1 MEKSKSVLSFTQS
14 LEKLEKEEDPLSP
27 PKSLSG
33 QPSEESKSGWVEHT
47 WSTFIERAEE
57 DVEETPQGK
66 LLLSSFQRKKFIH
79 FFYHVLDLNVD
90 HVISQEDFDGLN
102 SRVRHYMDWSKNN
115 PMYLTLNEVHSLFIE
130 YFLVKAVK
138 FEPTEDGFDFGDKFD
153 EVDEDDS
160 YSKDS
165 VSIDEWVDV
174 WGETVGRARK
184 INDLPIW
191 LQYYPKTL
199 FDTINRSASG
209 TISKKELKLFYT
221 AFLDAGKLGDEA
233 LTELTEKS
241 YNAMT
246 ANGDVE
252 LCFHMY
258 KLSFLNF
265 LLGKQP
271 NGPGQFM
278 FGTVTCD
285 EGPNWVP
292 DEYKTVKVAEE
303 RETSTALR
311 LEQKSKRKSV
321 MV

>member
-1 MEKSKSVLSFTQS
+1 MEKEDEFLAPRKCLAITP
-14 LEKLEKEEDPLSP
+14 KEET
-27 PKSLSG
+27 
-33 QPSEESKSGWVEHT
+33 KSGWVEHT

-57 DVEETPQGK
+57 DVKEMPKGK
-66 LLLSSFQRKKFIH
+66 LNLSSFQKKKFIY
-79 FFYHVLDLNVD
+79 FFYHVLDLNTD

-102 SRVRHYMDWSKNN
+102 SRVRHYMDWSINN
-115 PMYLTLNEVHSLFIE
+115 PQYLTLHEVHSLFIDH
-130 YFLVKAVK
+130 FLTIATK
-138 FEPTEDGFDFGDKFD
+138 FTPEEDGFDFGDTFEEAEED
-153 EVDEDDS
+153 ESEK
-160 YSKDS
+160 KDS

-174 WGETVGRARK
+174 WGETVGEARK
-184 INDLPIW
+184 LEDLPIW
-191 LQYYPKTL
+191 LQYYPKML

-209 TISKKELKLFYT
+209 IITKNELKLFYT

-233 LTELTEKS
+233 LAELTEKS

-252 LCFHMY
+252 LSYHIY

-278 FGTVTCD
+278 FGTVTC
-285 EGPNWVP
+285 EEEPGWVP
-292 DEYKTVKVAEE
+292 EEYKTIKPLPEKE
-303 RETSTALR
+303 PFTG

-321 MV
+321 LV